1 MSTSQGNSLYTG
13 YNGTKQNPKSP
24 NAPSSGTDYSAVQNP
39 YSTSYANRTGWD
51 AFVESLGFT
60 SAYQK
65 YEMERKRNEELWNS
79 SQQELQRQEMYNS
92 ASEQVARER
101 EAGLNP
107 DLNGGVSAGDASEQ
121 TPLPIGSESE
131 AIQNMNK
138 GFSDVASIVLNGV
151 NSIANITSSCVS
163 GALAISTKLESL
175 RGTKVENLNKVA
187 SGVFDMVDKLDSF
200 GFNPTEAELDEDG
213 NTILPPAVKQEFDLY
228 IDSLPRKQRKF
239 ARQLYPRYIQSLVHW
254 NKRGEQ
260 LKKLPDSIVAG
271 QGAKSYLGDVKY
283 DPISRTFKDLDPLVS
298 GAIKYQSEMYNL
310 LYNLNYKDFINK
322 DGELDLKK
330 LEIYN
335 EHANQKILSLKKGFD
350 HLATDTINELKSS
363 SSPFKKALGY
373 GIQAAYVLGD
383 KFQNTMDREAS
394 RAGQVLKVVAK

>member
-13 YNGTKQNPKSP
+13 YNGLKEYPKAP
-24 NAPSSGTDYSAVQNP
+24 TAPSSGTDYSAVKNP
-39 YSTSYANRTGWD
+39 YSTSYAHRTGWD
-51 AFVESLGFT
+51 SFVESLGFT

-65 YEMERKRNEELWNS
+65 YEMERRRNEELWNS

-92 ASEQVARER
+92 AQEQVSRER

-163 GALAISTKLESL
+163 GALAISSKLESL
-175 RGTKVENLNKVA
+175 RGTKVENLNKVS
-187 SGVFDMVDKLDSF
+187 SGVVNMVDTLDQI
-200 GFNPTEAELDEDG
+200 GFNPTDAELDEDG
-213 NTILPPAVKQEFDLY
+213 NTILPAAVKQEFDLY
-228 IDSLPRKQRKF
+228 IDSLPKRYRKF

-254 NKRGEQ
+254 NKRGDQ

-271 QGAKSYLGDVKY
+271 EGAKSYLGDVKY

-298 GAIKYQSEMYNL
+298 GAIKYQSEMYNI
-310 LYNLNYKDFINK
+310 LYSLNYKDYINK

-335 EHANQKILSLKKGFD
+335 ESANQKILSLKKGFD

-363 SSPFKKALGY
+363 SNPFKKALGY

-383 KFQNTMDREAS
+383 KFQNTMDQNAG
-394 RAGQVLKVVAK
+394 RAGKLLTIVK